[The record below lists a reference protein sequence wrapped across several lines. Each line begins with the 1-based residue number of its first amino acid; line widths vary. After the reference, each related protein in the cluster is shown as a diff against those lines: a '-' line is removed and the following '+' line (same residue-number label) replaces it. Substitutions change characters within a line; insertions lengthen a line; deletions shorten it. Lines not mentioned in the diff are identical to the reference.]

1 MLMIIRLVLL
11 LTLAAFSMIML
22 ADLLLRLNLPSLP
35 ELFTQL
41 GIVTLLSAF
50 LLLVTMGLL
59 MVIKRILLA
68 WKIYFSANQRLQRR
82 LWFIQAKQD
91 RLTRLLHFKRMQIS
105 YFTQLK
111 RKHLLSANDQQQLQ
125 VLSKG
130 IYRELSRSKGQLPKA
145 TYVQLQQ
152 EYRQWLALQDM
163 EALLTLQKKIEGFVK

>member
-1 MLMIIRLVLL
+1 MIIRLVLL
-11 LTLAAFSMIML
+11 LTLAAFGMMML
-22 ADLLLRLNLPSLP
+22 ADLLLRLRLPNLP

-41 GIVTLLSAF
+41 GIVILLSAF
-50 LLLVTMGLL
+50 LLLVIMGLL

-91 RLTRLLHFKRMQIS
+91 RLMRLLHFKRMQIS

-111 RKHLLSANDQQQLQ
+111 RKQLLSANDQQQLQ

-130 IYRELSRSKGQLPKA
+130 IYRDLSRSKGQLPKA
-145 TYVQLQQ
+145 TYVRLQQ